1 VGNSLVQKLTMQEMR
16 RKIGALSLNNQY
28 LVNIPISKTLKNH
41 FEKSYGEGGKNIPS
55 FVTGK
60 LGFLCA
66 EATLPVTSF
75 ATGEVKGDFMGVP
88 QEFAH
93 TRLYADMDLTFYV
106 DSDYQ
111 ALRFFEGWMDYISGA
126 SEVAAS
132 TDTNTNVYRRFRY
145 PEDYKIQGIEILKF
159 ERDHK
164 TSLSY
169 KFVNAFP
176 KGLVS
181 IPVSYGSAELLKIT
195 ATFNYDRY
203 VVERNKIK
211 EDKVGNVAD
220 SRNTES
226 NQPNSAQT
234 AQRSLTPT
242 ERRREI
248 DLRGTDIR
256 GGNFRTP

>member
-1 VGNSLVQKLTMQEMR
+1 MIV
-16 RKIGALSLNNQY
+16 
-28 LVNIPISKTLKNH
+28 
-41 FEKSYGEGGKNIPS
+41 
-55 FVTGK
+55 
-60 LGFLCA
+60 
-66 EATLPVTSF
+66 PVTSF

-111 ALRFFEGWMDYISGA
+111 VLRFFEGWMDYI

-132 TDTNTNVYRRFRY
+132 TDTNTNVYRRFNY
-145 PEDYKIQGIEILKF
+145 PEDYKIQGLQIFKF
-159 ERDHK
+159 EKDYK
-164 TSLSY
+164 TQLSY

-203 VVERNKIK
+203 VVKREEIYREPKDFLLNEKFII
-211 EDKVGNVAD
+211 
-220 SRNTES
+220 
-226 NQPNSAQT
+226 QPNTSESTGSQSTLAQL
-234 AQRSLTPT
+234 ADQGAFDPQ
-242 ERRREI
+242 
-248 DLRGTDIR
+248 
-256 GGNFRTP
+256 